1 MHNYT
6 STTQGSGGSFTN
18 RRYRRGW
25 LLWVRDGRAKTLM
38 DCQVVEVS
46 SLSLSFLLFLWRSTY
61 RPIYVSS
68 YLSIY
73 LSIYLIWSDLIWSDL
88 IWSYLILSYLILSYL
103 ILSIYL
109 SICLSFRPSR
119 PNPNHWKTQCFTF
132 RAPVSFFFW
141 LFLFLSST
149 LLFSRTLRISA
160 FHLCILS
167 EVWLLNFLWWSC
179 FSDSFGLI
187 IWTNKSKLSSAT
199 MVGSRNSKAVHCT
212 GLKPC
217 FHLSAHRWPA
227 EKNQWNRAW
236 FGICVVWLWYSDH
249 LWFFFLFD
257 DVG

>member
-73 LSIYLIWSDLIWSDL
+73 LSYLIWSD
-88 IWSYLILSYLILSYL
+88 LILSYLILSYL

-141 LFLFLSST
+141 LFLYFSL
-149 LLFSRTLRISA
+149 LLFSSLGLFASLLFISA
-160 FHLCILS
+160 YCRKFD
-167 EVWLLNFLWWSC
+167 F
-179 FSDSFGLI
+179 
-187 IWTNKSKLSSAT
+187 WTS
-199 MVGSRNSKAVHCT
+199 
-212 GLKPC
+212 
-217 FHLSAHRWPA
+217 
-227 EKNQWNRAW
+227 
-236 FGICVVWLWYSDH
+236 
-249 LWFFFLFD
+249 FD
-257 DVG
+257 DLVFPIHLAWSSEQTSPNCLQQQWSKTPKLKVLEQDHTFKPTRTTVNLLKKTDKDIDASRLPR